1 MRKSILAF
9 LLCAAMMLSLAAC
22 GKTEQS
28 TATTAPKS
36 EPAPSAAEG
45 TVQTEAKT
53 YSTPELTLTFPEIN
67 ADSSTVCEMLRR
79 FADNVKE
86 GSHGRIEI
94 NVFGG
99 GQLGS
104 EADTMEMLRI
114 GTADFIRINPANAA
128 TRGIDIPEYTA
139 LGLPY
144 LVQSVQGGLDYLYSD
159 AGDAIADRVL
169 EASGGEIRSMYNYL
183 VTPPRNMFTKSQVSS
198 LADFAKLKIRSET
211 SDIKIDMINCWAS
224 ATPLAMSEIYTS
236 LSTGVLDGCENT
248 LSGYYDNA
256 WYEQAKYVYE
266 TEHVI
271 NCNLLLVSEKTW
283 QKLTADEQTM
293 LVEAMKEACD
303 WFQAK
308 QDEEVEEYRQLLTE
322 KGVTFTEC
330 TDRQD
335 WIDAC
340 APLYEKYAGDLGD
353 FIADIQSYK

>member
-1 MRKSILAF
+1 MRKSILAL

-22 GKTEQS
+22 GKTEQG
-28 TATTAPKS
+28 TTTTPDPKPAAT
-36 EPAPSAAEG
+36 EAAAA
-45 TVQTEAKT
+45 TEAKT
-53 YSTPELTLTFPEIN
+53 YSSPELTLTFPEIN
-67 ADSSTVCEMLRR
+67 ADASTVCEMLRR

-86 GSHGRIEI
+86 GSNGRIEI

-99 GQLGS
+99 GQLGT

-144 LVQSVQGGLDYLYSD
+144 LIQSVQGGLDYLYSD
-159 AGDAIADRVL
+159 AGVAIADRVL
-169 EASGGEIRSMYNYL
+169 EASGGEVRSMYNYI
-183 VTPPRNMFTKSQVSS
+183 VTPPRNMFTKDPVSS
-198 LADFAKLKIRSET
+198 LADFKNLKIRSET
-211 SDIKIDMINCWAS
+211 SEIKIDMINCWAS

-248 LSGYYDNA
+248 LSGLYDNA
-256 WYEQAKYVYE
+256 WYEQVKYVYE
-266 TEHVI
+266 SEHVI
-271 NCNLLLVSEKTW
+271 GTSLFLISEKTW
-283 QKLTADEQTM
+283 GKLTADEQTM
-293 LVEAMKEACD
+293 MVDALKEACD
-303 WFQAK
+303 WFQGK
-308 QDEEVEEYRQLLTE
+308 QEEELAEYRQLLTE
-322 KGVTFTEC
+322 KGVTFIEC

>member
-1 MRKSILAF
+1 MRKRILAF

-22 GKTEQS
+22 GK
-28 TATTAPKS
+28 AD
-36 EPAPSAAEG
+36 PAPATNPAPAPAPAVETSAAE
-45 TVQTEAKT
+45 TEAKT
-53 YSTPELTLTFPEIN
+53 YSKPELSLTFPEIN

-86 GSHGRIEI
+86 GSRGRIEI

-99 GQLGS
+99 GQLGT
-104 EADTMEMLRI
+104 EADTMEMLRT

-159 AGDAIADRVL
+159 AGVAIADRVL
-169 EASGGEIRSMYNYL
+169 EASGGEIRSLYNYL
-183 VTPPRNMFTKSQVSS
+183 VTPPRNMFTKKPVSC
-198 LADFAKLKIRSET
+198 LADFNKLKIRSET
-211 SDIKIDMINCWAS
+211 SQIKIDMINCWAS

-248 LSGYYDNA
+248 FSGYYDNA

-283 QKLTADEQTM
+283 QKLTAGEQTM
-293 LVEAMKEACD
+293 MVEAMKEACD

-308 QDEEVEEYRQLLTE
+308 QDKEVEEYRQLLTE
-322 KGVTFTEC
+322 KGVTFTTC

-340 APLYEKYAGDLGD
+340 KPLYEQYASGLED